1 MINRLLVAMLMFFL
15 VGTIYLSVKMNRRLD
30 ESFKD
35 AETMVSQTSWTCD
48 SLAKANDSL
57 TSIVQEDRITIG
69 RYEYM
74 IELVRQNMDSN
85 KVDKIL
91 QNVE

>member
-1 MINRLLVAMLMFFL
+1 MFFL